1 MISEICCTSNF
12 ADILGKRF
20 LPNVVAGA
28 NMYEKLLANET
39 IRFDTPQLMS
49 FYIYHYHKLIFL

>member
-1 MISEICCTSNF
+1 MQLPAYIGLLKVSSLSTEIISEICCTSNF

-28 NMYEKLLANET
+28 NIYEKL
-39 IRFDTPQLMS
+39 FS
-49 FYIYHYHKLIFL
+49 